1 MHHSFAR
8 RALLTQ
14 TVIVGAG
21 SLLSA
26 CAGSSISTANK
37 RPAAASSAAPSLVAA
52 SPQVDSASGSQVRG
66 PVVLPAQYYET
77 ANGPFE
83 AGTLEHGP
91 RNVAK
96 PKEPENMR
104 ELSEQG
110 ILSFLQYWCAA
121 QNYMYLTGD
130 ISLFEALPGNDKYS
144 TNIGIYSKLYSRDE
158 GWVVCDT
165 ERPTGITLN
174 TDRPVRIGSSEVF
187 RWESMYTVDSKAHL
201 YLLKAQRNVSFTDMY
216 GTTRRADVFV
226 KYGDTGWQMMDDAEV
241 SAAKES
247 LAPSAS
253 AASPSSR

>member
-14 TVIVGAG
+14 TAIVGAG

-37 RPAAASSAAPSLVAA
+37 RPAAASSAAPSPVAA

-66 PVVLPAQYYET
+66 PVILPAKYYET

-130 ISLFEALPGNDKYS
+130 ISLL
-144 TNIGIYSKLYSRDE
+144 RDRKS
-158 GWVVCDT
+158 VV
-165 ERPTGITLN
+165 
-174 TDRPVRIGSSEVF
+174 
-187 RWESMYTVDSKAHL
+187 
-201 YLLKAQRNVSFTDMY
+201 
-216 GTTRRADVFV
+216 
-226 KYGDTGWQMMDDAEV
+226 
-241 SAAKES
+241 
-247 LAPSAS
+247 
-253 AASPSSR
+253 